1 MKHFDALYRSFRLA
15 SVCCVL
21 LACSAIGF
29 GQQQSKSQT
38 RPHAGRISV
47 PFEFD
52 VGGTKF
58 PAGQYI
64 LGVISPSY
72 GQIRS
77 ADGKTQQTLY
87 FVQTGEPEK
96 NPRALFVLRG
106 KKYFFFGVLGWFGRM
121 QYTGFSPHTDDEPK
135 EIPITAAE

>member
-1 MKHFDALYRSFRLA
+1 MRHFDALYRSFRLA

-21 LACSAIGF
+21 LAAAICF
-29 GQQQSKSQT
+29 GQEPSKSPT

-58 PAGQYI
+58 PAGQYV

-77 ADGKTQQTLY
+77 ADDKIQQTLY

-96 NPRALFVLRG
+96 SPRALFALRN
-106 KKYFFFGVLGWFGRM
+106 KKYFFAGVLGWFGTM
-121 QYTGFSPHTDDEPK
+121 QYTGFSPHSDDEVK

>member
-1 MKHFDALYRSFRLA
+1 MSVMFRWLRFA
-15 SVCCVL
+15 CVCCLL
-21 LACSAIGF
+21 LALSIIGF
-29 GQQQSKSQT
+29 GQNQPQGGKT
-38 RPHAGRISV
+38 PPRPHSGKIEV

-58 PAGQYI
+58 PPGQYI
-64 LGVISPSY
+64 LDAITPSF

-96 NPRALFVLRG
+96 NPKAVFIVRN
-106 KKYFFFGVLGWFGRM
+106 KKYFFTAVVAWFGRM
-121 QYTGFSPHTDDEPK
+121 QYTGFSPHAGDETQD
-135 EIPITAAE
+135 IPITE